1 MECDGF
7 QAYPG
12 LKNVAVDAKVYDCAS
27 GDLKWLHKALSNLKA
42 FLTGTYHGRCEQ
54 LQSYLD
60 EYCFRFNRRRSADQ
74 LFARLVRAV
83 AVSAVAD

>member
-7 QAYPG
+7 QTYPG
-12 LKNVAVDAKVYDCAS
+12 LKNVAVDVKVYDCTS

-42 FLTGTYHGRCEQ
+42 LTYHGRCGQ

-60 EYCFRFNRRRSADQ
+60 ETASA
-74 LFARLVRAV
+74 
-83 AVSAVAD
+83 STADAHPTNSLQGWHAL